1 MYRAIK
7 TTMLTVA
14 GSAVL
19 AGGALAADPAPV
31 IPLPVVAAPEQR
43 CDVVGYVD
51 AYVGA
56 GFGYEFIPPDS
67 TEGILWAD
75 IAFGGA
81 GRASIRC
88 TPRFSIQLDAWGDH
102 WTGQYAGYDDG
113 GPYEPAYF
121 DETTLGIGTHLT
133 FHAGNFLVG
142 PLASVGAVADF
153 GTFVNVGIEA
163 ALNLPQFRVDAQVG
177 FTPAVIGPA
186 AAISAR
192 DVYAQVG
199 ATFYPSPNFSI
210 GANVGVDFY
219 NDTMPWFRRTLSW
232 GAKIEFS
239 PQALPIA
246 FYAGYEGW
254 HWGAGFDTDFDDLY
268 GWEHNFRVG
277 LRFMVGADTLRELD
291 EAVGLIDENPI
302 YGQAFGPTYFDL
314 FINN

>member
-1 MYRAIK
+1 
-7 TTMLTVA
+7 MLTVA

-43 CDVVGYVD
+43 CETVGYVD

-56 GFGYEFIPPDS
+56 GLGREFDPGFRDQ
-67 TEGILWAD
+67 EVRWVDLAY
-75 IAFGGA
+75 GGA
-81 GRASIRC
+81 GRASIQC
-88 TPRFSIQLDAWGDH
+88 APRFSMQLDAWADH
-102 WTGQYAGYDDG
+102 WSGIYNTFYQGSPINETQYF
-113 GPYEPAYF
+113 ER
-121 DETTLGIGTHLT
+121 TTMGVGTHLT
-133 FHAGNFLVG
+133 FHTGNLQVG
-142 PLASVGAVADF
+142 PLMSVGTVAGW
-153 GTFVNVGIEA
+153 GTFANIGIEA
-163 ALNLPQFRVDAQVG
+163 AFNTSNLRLDAQAG
-177 FTPAVIGPA
+177 FTTAVFGPA
-186 AAISAR
+186 AADDAR

-199 ATFYPSPNFSI
+199 ATFYPTPNFSI

-219 NDTMPWFRRTLSW
+219 NDTTPWFRRTLSW

-268 GWEHNFRVG
+268 GWEHNFRIG
-277 LRFMVGADTLRELD
+277 LRFMVGAETLRELD

-302 YGQAFGPTYFDL
+302 YGQAFGPTYFNL
-314 FINN
+314 FNFN